1 MAQFA
6 NFYNTKLSYT
16 KKHCLSELKNYKIS
30 TQTAQDIHNCFK

>member
-6 NFYNTKLSYT
+6 NFYT
-16 KKHCLSELKNYKIS
+16 KKHCLSELKNFKIS